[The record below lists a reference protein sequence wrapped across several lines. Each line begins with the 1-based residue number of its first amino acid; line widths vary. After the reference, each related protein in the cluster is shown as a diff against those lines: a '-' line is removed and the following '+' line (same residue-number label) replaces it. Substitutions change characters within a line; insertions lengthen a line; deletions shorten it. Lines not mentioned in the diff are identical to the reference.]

1 MDKKS
6 FWWWNKEKK
15 FTVEEIADL
24 LERVNVFN
32 CGAIDQYLANH
43 VEKVFKEWLA
53 EHGVEEN

>member
-1 MDKKS
+1 MEKAKS

-24 LERVNVFN
+24 LERVNTFN
-32 CGAIDQYLANH
+32 CGAIDAYLTNH

-53 EHGVEEN
+53 EHDVD